1 MQDEN
6 AIEAT
11 HSPRMLRATAKNKP
25 ENAAEGMPPQK
36 TQKLNHTPSPQL
48 LESTPLVT
56 ITNIPRAHSRTH
68 PSVGSGKGKQT
79 LEKRQFSK
87 TQNSPGTENTNQPI
101 QSRLTFPTKAK
112 SSPQPSE
119 ETSPQDQELLSSL
132 GKTLSDIQQS
142 VAKLQQETQETEAHL
157 KKIRQTFQKEEELSR
172 RRIKEQEDEVE
183 ELLEQI
189 SDQGIEIESYEDR
202 VFQLGVEIENKA
214 TELLEL
220 KEMADQFEDEVSKEL
235 MQNELEDEIVE
246 VMRLKDLVAVGTP
259 RLQIYLD
266 AVTELTTCSNA
277 LDAKDLEARLAQ
289 QEADIE
295 NLESQLV
302 VEGMDL
308 EAILGLSIEEEFI
321 ALRNR
326 YSLTKDSEIEKEVIK
341 YQNQLKAKYDRQYS
355 SMTFQHNAK
364 MEQIA
369 QKTQSHEARL
379 SKLRANIVH
388 ANESITRSKEDF
400 KEAELEREK
409 VRSMAT
415 VKRRNHGRNKHGRGH
430 VKPVRCSN
438 CSRCVPKDKA
448 IKRYTVRPM
457 VELAAVRD
465 ITEALV
471 YKEYTLPKFYIKI
484 HYCISCAVHA
494 HIVRVR
500 SREGRRSRA
509 PPPRFRFKDGKKVAP
524 AQAAKPL

>member
-11 HSPRMLRATAKNKP
+11 HSPRTFKMANPVKNKS

-36 TQKLNHTPSPQL
+36 TQKLSHIPSMQL
-48 LESTPLVT
+48 LESTPLNA

-68 PSVGSGKGKQT
+68 PPVGSGKAKQAP
-79 LEKRQFSK
+79 EKRQLAK
-87 TQNSPGTENTNQPI
+87 TQTAPGTEITNQPI
-101 QSRLTFPTKAK
+101 QSRLTFKARTK
-112 SSPQPSE
+112 SPAQPLE
-119 ETSPQDQELLSSL
+119 EASKQDQEILNSL
-132 GKTLSDIQQS
+132 VATLSDLQQS
-142 VAKLQQETQETEAHL
+142 VAKLQHEAQEMETNL
-157 KKIRQTFQKEEELSR
+157 KNSRQTFQKEEELIK
-172 RRIKEQEDEVE
+172 RRIKEHEDEVE

-189 SDQGIEIESYEDR
+189 DDQEVEIASYDER

-214 TELLEL
+214 TEVREL
-220 KEMADQFEDEVSKEL
+220 KEHAVAYEEAVSKEI
-235 MQNELEDEIVE
+235 MNDELEDEILE
-246 VMRLKDLVAVGTP
+246 VMRLKDLVSEGTP
-259 RLQIYLD
+259 QLAEYVEAI
-266 AVTELTTCSNA
+266 TELTTSSNA
-277 LDAKDLEARLAQ
+277 HLSRDLEARLAQ
-289 QEADIE
+289 QQIDIE
-295 NLESQLV
+295 DLENSSG

-308 EAILGLSIEEEFI
+308 EAALGLSIEEEFI

-326 YSLTKDSEIEKEVIK
+326 YTLTKGSDIEKEVVK
-341 YQNQLKAKYDRQYS
+341 YQNQLIAKYDRQIS
-355 SMTFQHNAK
+355 SMNFEHEAK
-364 MEQIA
+364 MEQIT
-369 QKTQSHEARL
+369 QKTHSHEMRL
-379 SKLRANIVH
+379 SKLQTKIAH
-388 ANESITRSKEDF
+388 AKESIARSGDDF
-400 KEAELEREK
+400 REAELERKE
-409 VRSMAT
+409 T
-415 VKRRNHGRNKHGRGH
+415 VKRRNHGRNKNGRGH